1 MQDQMK
7 KSNTQTQEQ
16 TQTENGKE
24 EEAKILEFPKTAET
38 NEGAETGKQSKKS
51 LFYEILR
58 FLVVGGIATIADYA
72 VYYLFRQWILPPDL
86 IAGSGAW
93 DTTSLIIAT
102 ALGFCCGLIVN
113 WIMSV
118 KFVFRNVKN
127 KEESRSKKSFLIFAV
142 IGLIGLGITE
152 LGMHF
157 GVKLLPDISLFG
169 SSDFLKLAWKEWIMK
184 VVMTC
189 IVLVWNYVGR
199 KLFVFKS

>member
-1 MQDQMK
+1 MQDQIQK
-7 KSNTQTQEQ
+7 NSTS
-16 TQTENGKE
+16 QTEPQQENE
-24 EEAKILEFPKTAET
+24 DPKILEFPKMSERDEEKTAAQTE
-38 NEGAETGKQSKKS
+38 KQSKKS

-58 FLVVGGIATIADYA
+58 FLIVGGIATIADYA
-72 VYYLFRQWILPPDL
+72 VYYLFRQWILPPKL
-86 IAGSGAW
+86 IADSGAW
-93 DTTSLIIAT
+93 DTVSLIIAT

-118 KFVFRNVKN
+118 KFVFRDVKD
-127 KEESRSKKSFLIFAV
+127 KEESHSKKSFLIFAI

-169 SSDFLKLAWKEWIMK
+169 SFEFLELAWKEWIMK

-189 IVLVWNYVGR
+189 IVLVWNYIGR